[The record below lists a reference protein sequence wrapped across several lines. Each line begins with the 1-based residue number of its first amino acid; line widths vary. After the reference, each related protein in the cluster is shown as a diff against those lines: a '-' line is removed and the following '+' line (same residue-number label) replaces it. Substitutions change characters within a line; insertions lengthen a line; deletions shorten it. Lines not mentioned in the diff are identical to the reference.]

1 MTQAPIG
8 GLREH
13 GVLLTVAYDGTAFS
27 GWATQK
33 DTRTVE
39 EALRGAILALDPR
52 ATSPRGCSRTDAGV
66 HAEGQ
71 LAAFDASLGMP
82 PRGWVLQLNQNLPDD
97 VCVRAA
103 RAVTVSYN
111 PRFTSRKKRYR
122 YLLVRDKVPDP
133 LLRNRAWR
141 VGFDMDMDKM
151 VREARAIV
159 GTHDF
164 AAFRSARDVR
174 EVTVRNITSVEV
186 APLVVRP
193 APLVDHHRGQ
203 LVPLQHGAHPRRHAR
218 RRRPRR
224 AARRHD
230 RERARRRPSARVAGQ
245 TAPAHGLTLQ
255 HIDVALPEEAGAPW
269 PP

>member
-1 MTQAPIG
+1 MTH
-8 GLREH
+8 H
-13 GVLLTVAYDGTAFS
+13 GVLLTVAYDGTSFS

-39 EALRGAILALDPR
+39 DALRGAILALDPR
-52 ATSPRGCSRTDAGV
+52 ATGPRGCSRTDAGV

-82 PRGWVLQLNQNLPDD
+82 PRGWVLQLNQNLPED
-97 VCVRAA
+97 VSVRAA
-103 RAVTVSYN
+103 REVAVAYN
-111 PRFTSRKKRYR
+111 PRFTSKKKRYR

-141 VGFDMDMDKM
+141 VGFEMDMDRM
-151 VREARAIV
+151 VREARSIL

-174 EVTVRNITSVEV
+174 EMTVRTITAVDV
-186 APLVVRP
+186 AQLGHDPRLWTITIEGNSFLYNMVRILVGT
-193 APLVDHHRGQ
+193 LVD
-203 LVPLQHGAHPRRHAR
+203 VAR
-218 RRRPRR
+218 DVLPEGTIASALR
-224 AARRHD
+224 ATD
-230 RERARRRPSARVAGQ
+230 RAVAGQ

-255 HIDVALPEEAGAPW
+255 HIDVALPDESGAPW

>member
-1 MTQAPIG
+1 MTQAG

-13 GVLLTVAYDGTAFS
+13 GVLLTVAYDGTGFS

-33 DTRTVE
+33 DARTVE
-39 EALRGAILALDPR
+39 EALRGAIYALDPR
-52 ATSPRGCSRTDAGV
+52 ATGPRGCSRTDAGV

-111 PRFTSRKKRYR
+111 PRFTSKKKRYR

-174 EVTVRNITSVEV
+174 EVTVRTISSVEV
-186 APLVVRP
+186 APVSCDPRLWSITIEGNSFLYNMVRILVGT
-193 APLVDHHRGQ
+193 LVDVSRDVLPEGTIASA
-203 LVPLQHGAHPRRHAR
+203 LQAT
-218 RRRPRR
+218 
-224 AARRHD
+224 
-230 RERARRRPSARVAGQ
+230 ERAVAGQ

-255 HIDVALPEEAGAPW
+255 HIDVTLPEDAGSPW